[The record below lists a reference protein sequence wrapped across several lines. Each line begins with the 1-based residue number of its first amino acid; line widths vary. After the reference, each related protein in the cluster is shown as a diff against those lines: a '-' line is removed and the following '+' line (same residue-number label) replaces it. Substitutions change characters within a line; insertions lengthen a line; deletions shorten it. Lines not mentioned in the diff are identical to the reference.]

1 MQLRDRLMAGIAR
14 QLGHPDGW
22 RGRLV
27 GRGLNR
33 GNRPVVAAAVE
44 QTGVAAGDRAADL
57 GFGGGIGLRLL
68 LERVGNAGH
77 VDGVDVSETMLEAAR
92 RTFRTEVSA
101 GRLTL
106 HPATMVDLPLEAASL
121 DALITVNTI
130 YFVDDLDRAFAEI
143 ARVLRP
149 GATAVVG
156 LGDPEA
162 MAGMPFTSHG
172 FRLRAVPEVRDLLER
187 SGFREVRD
195 VRIGKGP
202 RAFHLLVAT
211 RG

>member
-1 MQLRDRLMAGIAR
+1 MQVRDRFLAGLAR

-22 RGRLV
+22 RGRLI

-44 QTGVAAGDRAADL
+44 HTGVGAGDRAADL

-68 LERVGNAGH
+68 LQRVGDGGH
-77 VDGVDVSETMLEAAR
+77 VDGVDVSETMLDAAHR
-92 RTFRTEVSA
+92 AFRAEVSA

-106 HPATMVDLPLEAASL
+106 HPATMVDLPLDTASL
-121 DALITVNTI
+121 NALITVNTI
-130 YFVDDLDRAFAEI
+130 YFVEDLHRALDEI
-143 ARVLRP
+143 ARVVCA

-156 LGDPEA
+156 LADPVA
-162 MAGMPFTSHG
+162 MARMPFTAHG
-172 FRLRAVPEVRDLLER
+172 FRVRPVSEVIALLER
-187 SGFREVRD
+187 SGFRDLRD
-195 VRIGKGP
+195 VRVGDGP
-202 RAFHLLVAT
+202 EAFHLLVAT